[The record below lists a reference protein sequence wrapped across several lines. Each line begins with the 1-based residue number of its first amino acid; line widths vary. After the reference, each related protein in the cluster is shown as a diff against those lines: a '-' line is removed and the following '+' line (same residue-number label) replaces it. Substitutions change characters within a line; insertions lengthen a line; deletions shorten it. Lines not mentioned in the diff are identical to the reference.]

1 MVIVRLSWEVLAHL
15 TGGDKQGND
24 THQTAVPDTR
34 AQGSFILCVC
44 PNIGGA
50 QQQEHGG
57 QDIDGTLRG
66 FACSVGNDDGGG
78 IKRQHFVAV
87 LFCGKKPCRFAEC
100 LRAVAAGFA
109 VGFGIKQAGGLFSQE
124 GAQAVK
130 QGEDKYAEIGEGHR
144 GFLIVGL
151 LGRDGFQAA

>member
-1 MVIVRLSWEVLAHL
+1 MVCENL

-24 THQTAVPDTR
+24 THQAAVPDIG
-34 AQGSFILCVC
+34 AQGGLILCVC
-44 PNIGGA
+44 PNIGGT
-50 QQQEHGG
+50 QQQEQGG

-66 FACSVGNDDGGG
+66 FACGVGNDDGGG

-87 LFCGKKPCRFAEC
+87 LFCGKKPCRFAGC

-109 VGFGIKQAGGLFSQE
+109 VGFGIKQAGGLLGQE
-124 GAQAVK
+124 GTQAVEQSK
-130 QGEDKYAEIGEGHR
+130 NEYAEIGEGQR